1 MLWRIGN
8 LAVAAPEDGRTPA
21 ELHSASALK
30 MEWQDF
36 VISHFSNPMASEFGG
51 QYPQKLSKNPPFFRD
66 ARWRDL
72 TSLDNKQL
80 EIKRQEQLKNSQT
93 VHNQRIIF

>member
-8 LAVAAPEDGRTPA
+8 LAVAAPEDGRIPA

-36 VISHFSNPMASEFGG
+36 VLRAF
-51 QYPQKLSKNPPFFRD
+51 QQKL
-66 ARWRDL
+66 
-72 TSLDNKQL
+72 
-80 EIKRQEQLKNSQT
+80 
-93 VHNQRIIF
+93 